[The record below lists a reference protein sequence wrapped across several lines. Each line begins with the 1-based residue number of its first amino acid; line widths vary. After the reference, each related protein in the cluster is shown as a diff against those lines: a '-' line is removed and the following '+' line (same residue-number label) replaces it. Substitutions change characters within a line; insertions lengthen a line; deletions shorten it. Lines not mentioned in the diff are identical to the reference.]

1 MSLMNAGLFCR
12 CEENIL
18 EHCVQLRHS
27 PIQLDRTKRQSSLGA
42 LQETHAFGLPPF
54 SSYGGH
60 SLKNICFLPNLRALM
75 GIFFTF
81 QVSKYGHWRYL
92 LMEDAASHLIL
103 LSLFIT
109 CWKRGEN
116 KLGRDRISAHLTC
129 CFPLRGAASH
139 QRHCL
144 PALM

>member
-18 EHCVQLRHS
+18 EHFVQLWHF
-27 PIQLDRTKRQSSLGA
+27 PIQINRTKRQSSSGA

-81 QVSKYGHWRYL
+81 QVSKYGYWRYL

-103 LSLFIT
+103 QSLFIT

-116 KLGRDRISAHLTC
+116 KLGWDRISAQLTY
-129 CFPLRGAASH
+129 CFPFRRTALH
-139 QRHCL
+139 QWHCL
-144 PALM
+144 PLM